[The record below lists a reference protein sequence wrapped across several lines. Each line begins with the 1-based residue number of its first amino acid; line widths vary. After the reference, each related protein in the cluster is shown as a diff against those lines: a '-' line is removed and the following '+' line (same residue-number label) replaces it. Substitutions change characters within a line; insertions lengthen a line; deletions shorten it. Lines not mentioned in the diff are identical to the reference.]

1 MRLDEVDGLRVAT
14 FGTGPRLI
22 IAVHGI
28 TASLMAWGAVAR
40 LLPADW
46 SLVAMDLRGRGHS
59 AALPGPYGLTR
70 HAEDVLRVADHVGT
84 GPEAV
89 LTGHSMG
96 AYVAA
101 LAGAERDFARVVLV
115 DGGLPLPLPE
125 GADPDAVLE
134 ATLGP
139 AVERLRR
146 TFPTPEAYVGF
157 FMAHP
162 AFLDHWNADAE
173 AYVRYDLTGTEGAL
187 RSRVAGDAVREDG
200 RWMLTESE
208 RIGAALSA
216 IRAPLSLIR
225 APRGLLNQDTGMLPD
240 ALATTWTAR
249 LPGLADEVI
258 PDCNHYTIMFDE
270 RCASVVADRLTSGS

>member
-70 HAEDVLRVADHVGT
+70 HAEDVLRVADHVGA

-89 LTGHSMG
+89 LAGHSMG

-125 GADPDAVLE
+125 GADPDEVLE

-162 AFLDHWNADAE
+162 AFLDNWNADAE

-187 RSRVAGDAVREDG
+187 RSRVAGEAVREDG

-216 IRAPLSLIR
+216 IKAPLSLIR

-240 ALATTWTAR
+240 ALAATWTAR

-270 RCASVVADRLTSGS
+270 RCASVVADRLTS